1 MKFRAYIDQGHWT
14 NQLHRLAR
22 AMGKSLEEA
31 VKQQAGL
38 VTLDAMLLTPPFP
51 SEGGGGSKALKSSW
65 PAHRKAGEAAVAR
78 DLKRVFR
85 PASNWTGLST
95 GKGRD
100 NRADQAAKLARSG
113 DLDGIKAL
121 FKSGRI
127 KRVVALANASDAAQ
141 HKAKR
146 NRRGH
151 VSPSFR
157 GILVHTGRVP
167 TFEQR
172 REGRVEKYGGLQGLY
187 RRTIKAIGF
196 AKAGWLKAAQQL
208 GVAKRVPA
216 WVRRHSSA
224 PGVYRPEGK
233 DLMQAVTVGNA
244 VPYIQEAGRELQIVR
259 VAMAGRS
266 RLMEKQ
272 IAQTLRK
279 RKVAK

>member
-1 MKFRAYIDQGHWT
+1 MKFRAYVDQGHWA

-22 AMGKSLEEA
+22 AMGVSLA
-31 VKQQAGL
+31 DAIRQQAGL
-38 VTLDAMLLTPPFP
+38 VTLDAMRLTPPFP
-51 SEGGGGSKALKSSW
+51 SEGQGGSKALTSKW
-65 PAHRKAGEAAVAR
+65 PEHLRAGKEAIAR
-78 DLKRVFR
+78 DIRQVFR
-85 PASNWTGLST
+85 PASNWTQLSR

-100 NRADQAAKLARSG
+100 NRANQAAKLARSG

-127 KRVVALANASDAAQ
+127 KRVVALANAADASQ

-167 TFEQR
+167 TFQAR
-172 REGRVEKYGGLQGLY
+172 RLDRLERYGGLPALF
-187 RRTIKAIGF
+187 RSAAKSIGF

-224 PGVYRPEGK
+224 PGIYRPEGK
-233 DLMQAVTVGNA
+233 DLVRAVTVGNA
-244 VPYIQEAGRELQIVR
+244 VPYIQEAGRELRITQ

>member
-22 AMGKSLEEA
+22 AMGTSIDEA

-38 VTLDAMLLTPPFP
+38 VTLDAMRLTPPFP
-51 SEGGGGSKALKSSW
+51 SEGGGGSKALKSGWS
-65 PAHRKAGEAAVAR
+65 AHRKAGENAVAM

-85 PASNWTGLST
+85 PASNWTQLSR
-95 GKGRD
+95 GNGRD
-100 NRADQAAKLARSG
+100 NRASQAATLAKRG

-127 KRVVALANASDAAQ
+127 KRVVALVNTADASQ
-141 HKAKR
+141 YKAKR

-167 TFEQR
+167 EFEQR
-172 REGRVEKYGGLQGLY
+172 RDGRVEAYGGVRALY
-187 RRTIKAIGF
+187 RRTIKAIGY
-196 AKAGWLKAAQQL
+196 AKAGWLKAAEQL

-216 WVRRHSSA
+216 WIRRHASA
-224 PGVYRPEGK
+224 PGIYRPEGK
-233 DLMQAVTVGNA
+233 DLVRAVTVGNA
-244 VPYIQEAGRELQIVR
+244 VPYIQEAGRELRIAQ

-272 IAQTLRK
+272 IAQVLRK